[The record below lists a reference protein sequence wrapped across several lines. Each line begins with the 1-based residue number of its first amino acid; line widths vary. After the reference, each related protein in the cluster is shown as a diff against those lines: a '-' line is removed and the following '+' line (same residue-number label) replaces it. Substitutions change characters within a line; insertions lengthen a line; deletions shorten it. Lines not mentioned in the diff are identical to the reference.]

1 MNVFSEIFKN
11 EFKNYYL
18 TKKKPCIMQT
28 FSLYFA
34 PEVLTFSKRNYTW
47 KKYIRYKYFVLEN
60 YVKYSSYDSK
70 ESEIPNDV
78 LIIFSNTQRKLMAL
92 YKFKQMCL
100 NKNKKFLSEQIDL
113 NFNPLDDIPEKYKII
128 VIQNGVKNQFSLFD
142 LIKIINTALSYES
155 HFFPEPKAP
164 KNPWSNKIFNDS
176 TLYNIYF
183 KIIQSR
189 ISMPI
194 LFFRYFQSNFCLKTY
209 ERHNQLIIKKY
220 IIENCHMLSDSKK
233 IYYINVLQ
241 TFFNNRSKAIKI
253 SIDSSFPKKRLIEVM
268 GEFIKPYLL
277 ALYSYE
283 SDLRILYRTQFMRK
297 MKKFVNENPYFGRK
311 FVSTQII
318 KIFYLSNII
327 YTDNNPVLIDPDI
340 YVPKPNMISL
350 SDKCFFVDLIENKK
364 YTIFPSFDMSIKS
377 IIPVKK
383 FKYNLLLTAIRK
395 FNFSSLYTTIINEK
409 YKPIVDQTLNIIRD
423 ASGNIISKNFTR
435 IIDNVDGNNES
446 SDESSDEINNESN
459 NENNHE
465 SDDESDNE
473 IIHQPITDNQLEDL
487 IINAAAANGLFTNVI
502 DNTLDNDNM
511 DTEEED
517 LHEINISY
525 NDDNNSDDDNNNAQ
539 SEGTI

>member
-1 MNVFSEIFKN
+1 
-11 EFKNYYL
+11 
-18 TKKKPCIMQT
+18 MQT

-60 YVKYSSYDSK
+60 YIKYSSYDSK

-128 VIQNGVKNQFSLFD
+128 VIQNGIKNQFSLFD

-377 IIPVKK
+377 IIPIKK
-383 FKYNLLLTAIRK
+383 FKYDLLNIIRK
-395 FNFSSLYTTIINEK
+395 FNFSPLYTSIIDKK
-409 YKPIVDQTLNIIRD
+409 YKPIVDQILNITRD
-423 ASGNIISKNFTR
+423 ASGNIISKKYTR
-435 IIDNVDGNNES
+435 IIDNVDDNDES
-446 SDESSDEINNESN
+446 SDDSSDVTSDEINNEN
-459 NENNHE
+459 NDESVDESVDEN
-465 SDDESDNE
+465 DDESRHE
-473 IIHQPITDNQLEDL
+473 PITDNQLEEL
-487 IINAAAANGLFTNVI
+487 IINAAVANGLFSSVTDSTV
-502 DNTLDNDNM
+502 DNDNM
-511 DTEEED
+511 DTEEEED
-517 LHEINISY
+517 LHEINISF
-525 NDDNNSDDDNNNAQ
+525 NDNNGDDDITIDNNSDDDNSNAE